1 MRLQTKKNIDN
12 LLGSVKLRR
21 TDPRR
26 TILEVLLSAKR
37 PQTVGE
43 IMTAMSKGCANKVT
57 VYRTLESMVRT
68 GLVHRALV
76 HKRAEHFELADRCTD
91 APHPCRRGRGA
102 QCHPHFTC
110 VSCGATSCMVEVS
123 IPLVKR
129 LEEGFIIHR
138 QQVHLEGLCPQCA

>member
-1 MRLQTKKNIDN
+1 MKLQTKKSADN

-21 TDPRR
+21 TNQRR
-26 TILEVLLSAKR
+26 TILAVLLNAKK
-37 PQTVGE
+37 PQTVDE
-43 IMTAMSKGCANKVT
+43 IMTAISKGHANKVT
-57 VYRTLESMVRT
+57 VYRALESMVRT

-76 HKRAEHFELADRCTD
+76 RKRAEHFELADRCTD
-91 APHPCRRGRGA
+91 A

-110 VSCGATSCMVEVS
+110 VSCGATNCMVGVS

-138 QQVHLEGLCPQCA
+138 QQVHLEGLCPKCA

>member
-1 MRLQTKKNIDN
+1 MKPKRNFHAQEALKQAKLHSTKNRAAILTLLANEDKPLSQDQIARRL
-12 LLGSVKLRR
+12 GREC
-21 TDPRR
+21 P
-26 TILEVLLSAKR
+26 
-37 PQTVGE
+37 
-43 IMTAMSKGCANKVT
+43 NKVT
-57 VYRTLESMVRT
+57 IYRTLESLCRA
-68 GLVHRALV
+68 GLVHKAFV

-91 APHPCRRGRGA
+91 A

-110 VSCGATSCMVEVS
+110 VSCGATNCVVGVS